1 MPTVSTAHVNRATRS
16 NRHLPSRTRERLF
29 FRAHTCAY
37 ALWPRI
43 PRRSNSSVFCK
54 MRSRMRTIHLRGR
67 ERNLSNFFFFSKA
80 KKSFFLE
87 KGILQVVF
95 VDVRRSRLAS
105 FETMFQLVELYFCGI
120 SIRKRVAASLRES
133 VLTCVQRIII
143 SRNVRLSRYKLQQ
156 TLNSC
161 LRFMLNVKTHDIIP
175 VDSSISYKDL

>member
-1 MPTVSTAHVNRATRS
+1 MHSGLGSPAEVIRASFVKCDLECERFI
-16 NRHLPSRTRERLF
+16 LGEEREICL
-29 FRAHTCAY
+29 
-37 ALWPRI
+37 I
-43 PRRSNSSVFCK
+43 
-54 MRSRMRTIHLRGR
+54 
-67 ERNLSNFFFFSKA
+67 FFFSKA

-133 VLTCVQRIII
+133 VSTCVQRIII